1 MGTHHQFC
9 TTIVISARKALKEFA
24 LWVIL
29 LALLTSLLQTE
40 HFSYYYHDHPQFKI
54 YFWVSTVMIMA
65 CAVLLMRIW
74 ISKESFIPPVIQKF
88 KSLSIPKGA
97 KVLIVVA
104 LTGNLIAIGL
114 GKSRYPFYDV
124 GMFRWAMPFHNNDKV
139 MRQLKYYYW
148 KNGECKI
155 LDLRK
160 EGSYWLAEILGAGY
174 TEEFMFSARYRN
186 RGEQKNFEFLST
198 LMKDRGIDTL
208 WSGVHSVN
216 FETGE
221 ISFDPD
227 ICNAV
232 SLNETVKQYYGPL
245 FIPDYQVSRCH
256 DQHR

>member
-1 MGTHHQFC
+1 MNK
-9 TTIVISARKALKEFA
+9 VLKESL
-24 LWVIL
+24 LWIIL
-29 LALLTSLLQTE
+29 LMLLTSLLQTE
-40 HFSYYYHDHPQFKI
+40 GLSSHYRSNI
-54 YFWVSTVMIMA
+54 YF
-65 CAVLLMRIW
+65 LFYFW
-74 ISKESFIPPVIQKF
+74 ISVLVICLCAFFLFRMITRNESFIPRVIQKF
-88 KSLSIPKGA
+88 KSHSIPNGA
-97 KVLIVVA
+97 KVHIVVA
-104 LTGNLIAIGL
+104 VTGNLIAIGL

-139 MRQLKYYYW
+139 MHQLKYYYW

-186 RGEQKNFEFLST
+186 RGEQKNFEFLSN

-232 SLNETVKQYYGPL
+232 SLNETINQYYGPL
-245 FIPDYQVSRCH
+245 YIPDYQVSRCH